1 MNPRSIV
8 TINDAMLR
16 AIFTK
21 PKKQNNAPF
30 MTRLLQSLQLVVR
43 MGKKGVTF
51 IGIRGG
57 AEF

>member
-1 MNPRSIV
+1 MNQRSVV
-8 TINDAMLR
+8 TINDTMLR

-21 PKKQNNAPF
+21 PKQKNTAPF

-43 MGKKGVTF
+43 IGKKGVTF